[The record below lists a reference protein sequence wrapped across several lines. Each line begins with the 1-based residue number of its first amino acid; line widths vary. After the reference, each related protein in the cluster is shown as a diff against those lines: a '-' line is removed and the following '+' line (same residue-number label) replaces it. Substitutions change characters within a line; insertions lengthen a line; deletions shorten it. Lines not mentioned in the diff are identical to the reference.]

1 MNNAK
6 NVNHEID
13 RLTESIIA
21 NKKNSNY
28 IVDLLKHS
36 TVRFWFDLVRK
47 SRPYFW
53 KGLSL
58 KSDKSPVSIRAL
70 NSLTKIYNFYLKE
83 QLFVLLSPSELELF
97 EKNSKQLNA
106 DEKYRQW
113 MHLRYAD
120 FKKIMMDYLN
130 ESDNNPKLSLVK
142 VHSKLHTLKLTW

>member
-1 MNNAK
+1 
-6 NVNHEID
+6 
-13 RLTESIIA
+13 
-21 NKKNSNY
+21 
-28 IVDLLKHS
+28 
-36 TVRFWFDLVRK
+36 
-47 SRPYFW
+47 
-53 KGLSL
+53 
-58 KSDKSPVSIRAL
+58 VSIRAL

-142 VHSKLHTLKLTW
+142 VHSKLHTLKLT